1 MGKNSK
7 TDQLEKLVMDDSK
20 LMEFKQI
27 KNKYYHSCDKGIFE
41 KMLIQN
47 KIYDFIEIINIYMYI
62 YK

>member
-1 MGKNSK
+1 
-7 TDQLEKLVMDDSK
+7 MDDSK